1 MKTAAIL
8 ATTFAATAL
17 AVPTL
22 DAVAQCPKND
32 AQPDGYLP
40 TDPKDTVSPSLLLQ
54 TSAKEPNK
62 KYAASNT
69 AEITPGDQCTIF
81 NLDLPVKNTQNKV
94 CNLVFDLPE
103 QAATSLSS
111 KALAMKK
118 LKMAGEGE
126 HEHHHEQPHHGHG
139 HGHGQGGK
147 GEGKGEGEGEPH
159 KNYPRITLPSPLAS
173 ALGYVFDGPGHF
185 NFTGY
190 AIGVGAAAGETT
202 YANQPELGPNPPSPP
217 VVMKPG
223 NSYIIN
229 SAPCQLPAN
238 LTSVKVSG
246 SLCSS
251 DTHLRFEQGFYGTC
265 PIGFYV
271 VLTDIKK

>member
-1 MKTAAIL
+1 MKTTAIL
-8 ATTFAATAL
+8 AAYFAATAL

-22 DAVAQCPKND
+22 EKRVQCPKND
-32 AQPDGYLP
+32 AQPNGYLP

-54 TSAKEPNK
+54 ISAKEPNK

-81 NLDLPVKNTQNKV
+81 NLDLPVKDTKNKV
-94 CNLVFDLPE
+94 CNLVFDWPE
-103 QAATSLSS
+103 NPTASLSQR
-111 KALAMKK
+111 ALAKK
-118 LKMAGEGE
+118 SKLLGDYDHDHFKLHHGNGE
-126 HEHHHEQPHHGHG
+126 H
-139 HGHGQGGK
+139 
-147 GEGKGEGEGEPH
+147 H
-159 KNYPRITLPSPLAS
+159 KNHPRLSLPTPLAS
-173 ALGYVFDGPGHF
+173 SLDFLFDGPGHF

-190 AIGVGAAAGETT
+190 AIGVGGVAGEST
-202 YANQPELGPNPPSPP
+202 YAHQPELGPNPPSPP
-217 VVMKPG
+217 VTMTPG

-229 SAPCQLPAN
+229 SAPCDLPAN

-251 DTHLRFEQGFYGTC
+251 DTHLRFDNGILGTC

>member
-54 TSAKEPNK
+54 ISAKEPNK

-111 KALAMKK
+111 KALAMKQ

-126 HEHHHEQPHHGHG
+126 HEARA
-139 HGHGQGGK
+139 
-147 GEGKGEGEGEPH
+147 PH

>member
-54 TSAKEPNK
+54 ISAKEPNK

-202 YANQPELGPNPPSPP
+202 YANQPELGPNPP
-217 VVMKPG
+217 
-223 NSYIIN
+223 
-229 SAPCQLPAN
+229 LPAN